1 MGESVNA
8 FHFQSGL
15 LRARQQCRSP
25 VGSRAPAGFI
35 GMPSMLGQIVKR
47 ISFGNY
53 TLPPTA
59 FTKFCMRYADQSKPQ
74 RILSRGGSGSSD

>member
-1 MGESVNA
+1 MPFISKWLVAGAAAMSVA
-8 FHFQSGL
+8 GRLQS
-15 LRARQQCRSP
+15 AN
-25 VGSRAPAGFI
+25 AGFI

-53 TLPPTA
+53 TLPPMA
-59 FTKFCMRYADQSKPQ
+59 KFCMRYADQSKPQ

>member
-8 FHFQSGL
+8 CHFKWLVAGAAAMSVAGGPQS
-15 LRARQQCRSP
+15 AN
-25 VGSRAPAGFI
+25 AGFI

-53 TLPPTA
+53 TLPPMA